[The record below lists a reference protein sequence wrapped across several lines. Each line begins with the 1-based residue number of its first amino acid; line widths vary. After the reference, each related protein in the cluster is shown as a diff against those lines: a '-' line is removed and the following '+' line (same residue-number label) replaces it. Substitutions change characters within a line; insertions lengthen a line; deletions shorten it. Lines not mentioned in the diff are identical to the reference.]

1 MDTVG
6 GSMGVASS
14 LPQSAARS
22 GIDQGFKSQLEEVL
36 TVSSHAK
43 TRLKERGIQFG
54 AQELSSVSRAVDK
67 ARQAGSK
74 TAAVVTASTVLV
86 VSPATRTVITA
97 LPLNQEGQ
105 SLTMINRVDTLVFAG
120 RTSTSTSTST
130 SMEETQRS
138 GRTEGA
144 QAKVAGGHWSLLS
157 ADNLSAG
164 KAES

>member
-1 MDTVG
+1 
-6 GSMGVASS
+6 MGVASS

-54 AQELSSVSRAVDK
+54 AQELSSVSQAVDK

-120 RTSTSTSTST
+120 RTSTSTSTS
-130 SMEETQRS
+130 MEETQRS

-144 QAKVAGGHWSLLS
+144 QANVAGGHWSLLS

>member
-1 MDTVG
+1 METVS
-6 GSMGVASS
+6 GSMGVSS
-14 LPQSAARS
+14 SPVSSVAGR
-22 GIDQGFKSQLEEVL
+22 GIDQGFRSQLEEVL

-54 AQELSSVSRAVDK
+54 AQELSSVSQAVDK

-74 TAAVVTASTVLV
+74 TAAVVTGSTVLV

-105 SLTMINRVDTLVFAG
+105 SLTMINRVDTLVFTG
-120 RTSTSTSTST
+120 RTSTSTSTSIST
-130 SMEETQRS
+130 QGTQRS

-144 QAKVAGGHWSLLS
+144 QPKVARGHWSLLS
-157 ADNLSAG
+157 AENLSDG
-164 KAES
+164 KADS